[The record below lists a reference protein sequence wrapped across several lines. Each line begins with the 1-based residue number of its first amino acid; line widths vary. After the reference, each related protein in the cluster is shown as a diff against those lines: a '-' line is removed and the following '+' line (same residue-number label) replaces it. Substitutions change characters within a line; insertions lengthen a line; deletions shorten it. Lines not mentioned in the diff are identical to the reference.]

1 MSNKTAT
8 RGRRR
13 SGRSRRRDASH
24 DGKAVPLY
32 KRTASHFDRA
42 DRDRG
47 TEYFEEGRVELELD
61 GSRARA
67 SVKGNERESYRV
79 GADWTQVGERILHG
93 FCECR
98 RFADGR
104 PCKHLWATLLA
115 LDAAGGEGR
124 PPGRDRL
131 SLRKDRAANWGDLG
145 VQPREDP
152 PRRSR
157 GSGRG
162 RSRGA
167 RRGEVDSWRSR
178 FETVRDALARSA
190 DSSHES
196 SLDVQLLINTA
207 ASDDSLVLDVFSG
220 GRGRGGRPKPTS
232 IEPEDLESIL
242 LPVEEDDDELQ
253 VDLAVI
259 PALLPEPAS
268 RRAGA
273 RAGGRPGACAG
284 SSCRPIS
291 TTSSCRTCATRERSA
306 GGTGAPRQPSASG
319 LGRRLA
325 VAAGLAP
332 RARRRGFRPA
342 DRRLRA

>member
-13 SGRSRRRDASH
+13 SGRSRRRDASN

-47 TEYFEEGRVELELD
+47 SEYHEEGRVSLEID
-61 GSRARA
+61 GTRARA
-67 SVKGNERESYRV
+67 SVKGNERDSYRV
-79 GADWTQVGERILHG
+79 GVDWTQVGERILHG

-98 RFADGR
+98 RFGEGR

-115 LDAAGGEGR
+115 LDASGSEGR

-145 VQPREDP
+145 VKPREEP
-152 PRRSR
+152 ARRSR
-157 GSGRG
+157 GSGSRRG
-162 RSRGA
+162 RGS

-178 FETVRDALARSA
+178 FEVVRDALARSV
-190 DSSHES
+190 DSGHES

-207 ASDDSLVLDVFSG
+207 ASDDSLVLDVFSS
-220 GRGRGGRPKPTS
+220 GRGKGSRPRPAG
-232 IEPEDLESIL
+232 IDPDDLEALL
-242 LPVEEDDDELQ
+242 LPVEEDDDELE

-259 PALLPEPAS
+259 PALVPEPAS
-268 RRAGA
+268 RK
-273 RAGGRPGACAG
+273 
-284 SSCRPIS
+284 
-291 TTSSCRTCATRERSA
+291 
-306 GGTGAPRQPSASG
+306 
-319 LGRRLA
+319 GRRQRGRSSSRNVRRFQLPPDLYDLVLPHLCDEGTLSWWDGRSPGNPPP
-325 VAAGLAP
+325 VAWDDGTPWRLGL
-332 RARRRGFRPA
+332 R
-342 DRRLRA
+342 DRKSVV

>member
-268 RRAGA
+268 RK
-273 RAGGRPGACAG
+273 GRRPRGR
-284 SSCRPIS
+284 SSRGVRRFQLPPDLYDLVLPHLCDEGTLS
-291 TTSSCRTCATRERSA
+291 WWDGRS
-306 GGTGAPRQPSASG
+306 RQPSASG